1 MSTITSAEVEHFVD
15 TVFGGLDEAVQELL
29 ERRLVRRV
37 LGHGAVLW
45 RAGDVADHVAF
56 VVHGRLRVEVL
67 EADGDWRDAGEI
79 GRGQAI
85 GVAEVVGRRARVGTV
100 TAMRES
106 ELLLLS
112 GADFEAIVDR
122 APAFVVPMM
131 RSLATRL
138 GAALRGEQGFSAPET
153 VAILPLERDVPLQ
166 ALVEALA
173 RQLQRYVSVHA
184 VDAFRVDNHFRP
196 GSARDREDGPDS
208 EAIDRWLDDLD
219 DSHDVDLYL
228 ADPEDT
234 PWTRRCLR
242 RADRIILV
250 ASATAD
256 PELRPIERLTDA
268 DGPVPNSAHREL
280 LLLHAEG
287 TASPRGTAQWLER
300 RSLARLHHVR
310 QGRDGDLARVAR
322 RLIGR
327 CVGLVLSGGA
337 ARGMVHIGV
346 IRALLEAGVPID
358 AVGGASAGG
367 GVGVLLAADL
377 SPDDMVAGIT
387 DAWLRSG
394 VFSRPKIP
402 LVSILESDRVRD
414 GMIRWLGERNMED
427 LWRDCY
433 VVATNLTRARLEVID
448 RGPAWHALLA
458 TSAIPGLLPPA
469 LRGGDVLVDGGV
481 LDNLPIAEMLRRNP
495 GKVIASDVGDAS
507 DTVRADPG
515 LEVCP
520 SNASLLLER
529 LNPFDTDTIVPWI
542 GTTLFATVTCAS
554 RIRDPELM
562 DDLIH
567 YFRPDLTGLPA
578 LAFDDPEPLLAA
590 GYQAGMAAVEAGAFA
605 SVLDPKGP
613 GGR

>member
-15 TVFGGLDEAVQELL
+15 TVFGGLDDAVQELL
-29 ERRLVRRV
+29 ERHLIRRV
-37 LGHGAVLW
+37 LAHGEVLW
-45 RAGDVADHVAF
+45 RAGEEAESIAF

-100 TAMRES
+100 TAMRET

-112 GADFEAIVDR
+112 CADFERIVDR

-153 VAILPLERDVPLQ
+153 VAVVPLDPSVPLQ
-166 ALVEALA
+166 GLVEALA
-173 RQLQRYVSVHA
+173 HQLSRYVTVHA

-196 GSARDREDGPDS
+196 GSARAPLDGPHS

-219 DSHDVDLYL
+219 DRHEIDLYL

-234 PWTRRCLR
+234 PWTRRCLQ
-242 RADRIILV
+242 RADRIVLV
-250 ASATAD
+250 AAAGAD
-256 PELRPIERLTDA
+256 PAVRPFERLTDP
-268 DGPVPNSAHREL
+268 DGPVPNRAHREL
-280 LLLHAEG
+280 LLLHAAG
-287 TASPRGTAQWLER
+287 VSSPRGTARWLEPR
-300 RSLARLHHVR
+300 AVARLHHVR
-310 QGRDGDLARVAR
+310 RGRDGDLARVAR

-402 LVSILESDRVRD
+402 LVSILESDKVREGVD
-414 GMIRWLGERNMED
+414 RWLGERGMED

-448 RGPAWHALLA
+448 RGPAWHAILA

-481 LDNLPIAEMLRRNP
+481 LDNLPIAAMLRRNP

-507 DTVRADPG
+507 DTVRADPH

-567 YFRPDLTGLPA
+567 YFHPDLAGLPA
-578 LAFDDPEPLLAA
+578 LAFNDPEPLLAA
-590 GYQAGMAAVEAGAFA
+590 GYRAGVAAIEAGAFA
-605 SVLDPKGP
+605 SLLDPRP
-613 GGR
+613 APR